1 MQPEIGQKIRSVC
14 PDLLDWDDLEVQTV
28 KDPGAPLSVVS
39 SLGVIHAGVEE
50 GSAVYRLR
58 AGGRSLILKRH
69 SDPVVLRR
77 EVANITFVNHA
88 GRFAP
93 EIHYADDATG
103 AILMEDL
110 GDESLAFL
118 WNNQMMDEYVEW
130 LYESVGIVVSVHS
143 FYHREPGRLDALYG
157 GPVPEREP
165 CVPLPDGLVQSLD
178 QILDVS
184 RGCHLEARDRRFL
197 QSAERKIRADVRRFD
212 KEHNDFILDITPWHL
227 IRKEGRIRVID
238 LTAPPIGS
246 MLFHFEPAIW
256 HLEQRREILESYLD
270 RRAEEGLPMPDR
282 NEFLYLEDAL
292 HALECVDWIGRY
304 CRDILGGEQVL
315 RGLDG
320 GKLDDYAGDEAE
332 NLEAARR
339 ALECHEEL
347 SEVLDVLD
355 KYFGLPLA
363 TQ

>member
-1 MQPEIGQKIRSVC
+1 MSRCQTDSFSLWIRSWTCHGVATSRLVIGVSC
-14 PDLLDWDDLEVQTV
+14 R
-28 KDPGAPLSVVS
+28 ALS
-39 SLGVIHAGVEE
+39 G
-50 GSAVYRLR
+50 
-58 AGGRSLILKRH
+58 
-69 SDPVVLRR
+69 
-77 EVANITFVNHA
+77 
-88 GRFAP
+88 
-93 EIHYADDATG
+93 
-103 AILMEDL
+103 
-110 GDESLAFL
+110 
-118 WNNQMMDEYVEW
+118 
-130 LYESVGIVVSVHS
+130 
-143 FYHREPGRLDALYG
+143 
-157 GPVPEREP
+157 
-165 CVPLPDGLVQSLD
+165 
-178 QILDVS
+178 
-184 RGCHLEARDRRFL
+184 
-197 QSAERKIRADVRRFD
+197 
-212 KEHNDFILDITPWHL
+212 
-227 IRKEGRIRVID
+227 
-238 LTAPPIGS
+238 
-246 MLFHFEPAIW
+246 AIW